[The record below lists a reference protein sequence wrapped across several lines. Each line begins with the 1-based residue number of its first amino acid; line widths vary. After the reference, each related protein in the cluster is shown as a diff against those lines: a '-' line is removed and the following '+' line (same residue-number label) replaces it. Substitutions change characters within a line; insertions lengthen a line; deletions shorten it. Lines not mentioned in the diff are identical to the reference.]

1 MTGSPQLYLICFS
14 TRCRGGGGGKVG
26 DICRLVIDAT
36 INQLRLLCVPYSRA
50 SFQLLVVVTVCRA

>member
-26 DICRLVIDAT
+26 LVIDAT